1 MSKVNQISRLA
12 APESWPIVR
21 KGSKWVAKPYPGAH
35 SLHFSMAL
43 NTWLLE
49 VMQLANIRKNVKR
62 IITAKEVFV
71 NGKQVRISVLDQQ
84 GRVVQGFQ
92 GRPDQGKGFSATWR
106 PGGLPSGVYVL
117 RAETGTE
124 TLVKKAVLLH

>member
-1 MSKVNQISRLA
+1 MGKDTLSPLPVPDPGSGTETLPALSAAAASFDVFPNPVRATADLRL
-12 APESWPIVR
+12 S
-21 KGSKWVAKPYPGAH
+21 S
-35 SLHFSMAL
+35 S
-43 NTWLLE
+43 
-49 VMQLANIRKNVKR
+49 
-62 IITAKEVFV
+62 FV